1 MTPDTNGR
9 VRKLPD
15 ASPLA
20 KLCRML
26 QSMSRR
32 FPQGRLSRQS
42 GGFGVSLDAS
52 TSMLVSFTGR
62 WTAED
67 MRDCLAL
74 FATWCVADPERI
86 MGGGDKLTGVLQTV
100 TRESEQSS
108 TRQV

>member
-1 MTPDTNGR
+1 MTPATNGQ

-15 ASPLA
+15 ATPLG

-32 FPQGRLSRQS
+32 FPQGRLSRMS
-42 GGFGVSLDAS
+42 DGFGVSLDDN
-52 TSMLVSFTGR
+52 TSMQVSFTGR

-100 TRESEQSS
+100 TQESAQFS
-108 TRQV
+108 TRPV